1 MGTWYWFVAVRQLR
15 FYWKQTLGSILGI
28 SAAIT
33 ALMVVL
39 SFAQGI
45 HDFFGERIL
54 LLAPHLTIEAG
65 INAYVEEDYTEE
77 ILQVPGVLAAAPYL
91 QFPGLVQKGLAAEPV
106 TVKAVDWEAEEKLLR
121 MSSLLERG
129 DWNQVLQGEGVV
141 LGAELARLL
150 GVGIGDGVVVVSPS
164 RSLPMMV
171 DGVFYTGYYGADAG
185 LVIVGLAVGQYLMDT
200 TGVSGYGVRVEDF
213 AQADLY
219 IEPLQDAAGMWV
231 RPWYTKEQGLFI
243 SMEVQRTVL
252 IWVLVF
258 TLLVSALGIMNV
270 YFLRAWAQQRSV
282 GILRALGASP
292 RQIASL
298 FLIQGLTS
306 GLVGGALGILAARG
320 AVWGLSRLTIRLP
333 QVFYLER
340 LPIGWAQG
348 DSWWV
353 LSAAVLTGLLAV
365 ILPALRMTKVDPVEV
380 VRRVS

>member
-1 MGTWYWFVAVRQLR
+1 MNTTECQDTVGGGLHRLTIHRTSKMRPVCGKALVCQRRHNLH
-15 FYWKQTLGSILGI
+15 G
-28 SAAIT
+28 SAAPFD
-33 ALMVVL
+33 L
-39 SFAQGI
+39 G
-45 HDFFGERIL
+45 FG
-54 LLAPHLTIEAG
+54 
-65 INAYVEEDYTEE
+65 V
-77 ILQVPGVLAAAPYL
+77 
-91 QFPGLVQKGLAAEPV
+91 
-106 TVKAVDWEAEEKLLR
+106 
-121 MSSLLERG
+121 
-129 DWNQVLQGEGVV
+129 
-141 LGAELARLL
+141 
-150 GVGIGDGVVVVSPS
+150 
-164 RSLPMMV
+164 
-171 DGVFYTGYYGADAG
+171 
-185 LVIVGLAVGQYLMDT
+185 
-200 TGVSGYGVRVEDF
+200 
-213 AQADLY
+213 Y
-219 IEPLQDAAGMWV
+219 IAHACSQ
-231 RPWYTKEQGLFI
+231 
-243 SMEVQRTVL
+243 
-252 IWVLVF
+252 
-258 TLLVSALGIMNV
+258 IMNV

>member
-1 MGTWYWFVAVRQLR
+1 
-15 FYWKQTLGSILGI
+15 
-28 SAAIT
+28 
-33 ALMVVL
+33 
-39 SFAQGI
+39 
-45 HDFFGERIL
+45 
-54 LLAPHLTIEAG
+54 
-65 INAYVEEDYTEE
+65 
-77 ILQVPGVLAAAPYL
+77 
-91 QFPGLVQKGLAAEPV
+91 
-106 TVKAVDWEAEEKLLR
+106 
-121 MSSLLERG
+121 
-129 DWNQVLQGEGVV
+129 
-141 LGAELARLL
+141 
-150 GVGIGDGVVVVSPS
+150 
-164 RSLPMMV
+164 
-171 DGVFYTGYYGADAG
+171 
-185 LVIVGLAVGQYLMDT
+185 MDT